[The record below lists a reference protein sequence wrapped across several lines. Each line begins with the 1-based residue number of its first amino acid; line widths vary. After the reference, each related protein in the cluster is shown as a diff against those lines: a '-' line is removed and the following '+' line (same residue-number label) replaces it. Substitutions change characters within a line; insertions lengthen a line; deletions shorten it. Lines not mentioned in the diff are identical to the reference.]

1 MSKTLTLGYMPD
13 GTGAAFPFNAVF
25 QESKNVVQRGM
36 DGIDALVLWGGEDI
50 SPSYYKQKRHSKNQC
65 WSGIPSKR
73 DMNEWKALKYA
84 LMNNIPIIGVCR
96 GAQMLCAFSGG
107 KLIQHVDNHGRS
119 HQIVTNTGVLMET
132 SSSHHQMMY
141 PFDVPHEML
150 AWTPEQLSTC
160 YEDGDDLQIMQMTA
174 HVEPE
179 VVYFPH
185 TKGLAIQGHPE
196 WMQKSDPFVEYC
208 VELVTE
214 LLLAEETV

>member
-1 MSKTLTLGYMPD
+1 MSKTLTLGFMPE

-25 QESKNVVQRGM
+25 QESRDVVRYGM
-36 DGIDALVLWGGEDI
+36 EGIDALVLWGGEDI

-65 WSGIPSKR
+65 WTGIPSKR
-73 DMNEWKALKYA
+73 DRNEWKALKYA
-84 LMNNIPIIGVCR
+84 AMNDIPIIGVCR

-119 HQIVTNTGVLMET
+119 HQIVTNTGYLMEA

-150 AWTPEQLSTC
+150 AWTPEQLSTV
-160 YEDGDDLQIMQMTA
+160 YEDENDIQIMQMTA

-185 TKGLAIQGHPE
+185 TRGLAIQGHPE
-196 WMQKSDPFVEYC
+196 WMDKDDPFVEYC